1 MQLLTNRQINVI
13 DKALEDDC
21 QGFQEFT
28 CSDQECANRME
39 EIDDLIEKWLRDDND
54 DYDEVFDC
62 LEEIIEESEDS
73 SVTSKAEG
81 LAQELR
87 WHIQKTVGW
96 NGVPESHEECLTNI
110 QKKTIEANSGVRLS
124 DWSEHIIESAYSY
137 LEEIGWSDVRSWTSE
152 HLEDNRNPSEEDL
165 KLEQARINY
174 FNNLVR
180 KLWKFDAPCD
190 YEGWDFDED
199 GKEEGD
205 KLLISINEFLK
216 ELQDFDCQID

>member
-1 MQLLTNRQINVI
+1 MELLTSSQINVI

-28 CSDQECANRME
+28 CSDQECANRVE
-39 EIDDLIEKWLRDDND
+39 EIDDLVEKWLRDDND
-54 DYDEVFDC
+54 DCDEVFDC

-73 SVTSKAEG
+73 DVTSKAEG

-110 QKKTIEANSGVRLS
+110 QKKTIKANSGARLS

-137 LEEIGWSDVRSWTSE
+137 LEELGWTDIRSWTFE
-152 HLEDNRNPSEEDL
+152 HLEDNSKTTDEDL
-165 KLEQARINY
+165 KMEQARIDY
-174 FNNLVR
+174 FNNFLR
-180 KLWKFDAPCD
+180 KLWRFDAPCN
-190 YEGWDFDED
+190 YEGWDFDQDDRED
-199 GKEEGD
+199 GE
-205 KLLISINEFLK
+205 KLIDSINEFLK
-216 ELQDFDCQID
+216 GFPDLDCRIE